1 MTSPGP
7 GATVADAADGVPAG
21 PDDDLGSGP
30 DAALGSTIEG
40 DAGLDD
46 EPGRSLADRL
56 RAASGTIVV
65 VLLILVAWEIA
76 GRTYFEGRATLSPPT
91 RMVASLIDEWADY
104 PQHIQATLVPAAKG
118 WVVGVTLATLLG
130 TMAVLVP
137 ATERATLQFAV
148 ATYSLPII
156 AIGPILQVTFTGDTP
171 RAILA
176 GLAVFFSA
184 LISTI
189 LGLRSAS
196 SASMEVVRAMGG
208 GRLTQLRRVQIPAA
222 LPTYFNGLRISGPA
236 AILGSVLGEYLGRV
250 STGLG
255 LYMVN
260 AAFALQPDRTWAIAL
275 VLTILAGTA
284 YFLIGFVGRLL
295 TPWSRETS

>member
-1 MTSPGP
+1 M
-7 GATVADAADGVPAG
+7 
-21 PDDDLGSGP
+21 
-30 DAALGSTIEG
+30 IE
-40 DAGLDD
+40 
-46 EPGRSLADRL
+46 RL
-56 RAASGTIVV
+56 RAARGTIVV
-65 VLLILVAWEIA
+65 VAVILLVWEVS
-76 GRTYFEGRATLSPPT
+76 GRTYFDGKATLSPPT
-91 RMVASLIDEWADY
+91 RMVASLIDEWSTY
-104 PQHIQATLVPAAKG
+104 PQHIVATLVPAAKG
-118 WVVGVTLATLLG
+118 WVVGVTLATMFG

-156 AIGPILQVTFTGDTP
+156 AIGPILQVTFSGDTP
-171 RAILA
+171 RAALA

-196 SASMEVVRAMGG
+196 TTSIELVKAMGG
-208 GRLTQLRRVQIPAA
+208 NRLTQLRRVQIPAA

-250 STGLG
+250 TTGLG

-260 AAFALQPDRTWAIAL
+260 AAFALQPDRTWAIAM
-275 VLTILAGTA
+275 VLTALAGTA

-295 TPWSRETS
+295 TPWAREET

>member
-1 MTSPGP
+1 MTDTVEDAAP
-7 GATVADAADGVPAG
+7 GAGAEPGAGRRVDSADVELPGN
-21 PDDDLGSGP
+21 
-30 DAALGSTIEG
+30 
-40 DAGLDD
+40 DD
-46 EPGRSLADRL
+46 ERLSMSERL
-56 RAASGTIVV
+56 RAWSGTIVA
-65 VLLILVAWEIA
+65 VLIILVVWEVA
-76 GRTYFEGRATLSPPT
+76 GRTYFEGKATLSPPT
-91 RMVASLIDEWADY
+91 RMVASLIDEWPTY
-104 PQHIQATLVPAAKG
+104 PDHIIATLTPAAKG
-118 WVVGVTLATLLG
+118 WVAGVGLATLLG
-130 TMAVLVP
+130 VMAVLIP

-156 AIGPILQVTFTGDTP
+156 AIGPILQVTFSGDTP
-171 RAILA
+171 RAALA

-196 SASMEVVRAMGG
+196 RASMEVVRALGG
-208 GRLTQLRRVQIPAA
+208 GRLAQLVKVQIPAA

-250 STGLG
+250 SNGLG

-275 VLTILAGTA
+275 VLTALAGSA
-284 YFLIGFVGRLL
+284 YLAIGLVGRLL
-295 TPWSRETS
+295 TPWAREDG

>member
-1 MTSPGP
+1 MTTSVDGADPGEAEP
-7 GATVADAADGVPAG
+7 GEAAAAEAVIDAAD
-21 PDDDLGSGP
+21 
-30 DAALGSTIEG
+30 
-40 DAGLDD
+40 D
-46 EPGRSLADRL
+46 ERLSVTDRL
-56 RAASGTIVV
+56 RAWSGTILA
-65 VLLILVAWEIA
+65 VLIILVAWEIA
-76 GRTYFEGRATLSPPT
+76 GRTYFEGKATLSPPT
-91 RMVASLIDEWADY
+91 RMVASLIEEWPTY
-104 PQHIQATLVPAAKG
+104 PDHIIATLTPAAKG
-118 WVVGVTLATLLG
+118 WVVGVGLATLLG
-130 TMAVLVP
+130 VMAVLIP

-156 AIGPILQVTFTGDTP
+156 AIGPILQVTFSGDTP
-171 RAILA
+171 RAALA

-196 SASMEVVRAMGG
+196 KASMEVVRALGG
-208 GRLTQLRRVQIPAA
+208 GRLAQLVKVQIPAA

-250 STGLG
+250 SNGLG

-275 VLTILAGTA
+275 VLTALAGSA
-284 YFLIGFVGRLL
+284 YLAIGLVGRLL
-295 TPWSRETS
+295 TPWAREDA

>member
-1 MTSPGP
+1 MNL
-7 GATVADAADGVPAG
+7 GAW
-21 PDDDLGSGP
+21 LR
-30 DAALGSTIEG
+30 
-40 DAGLDD
+40 
-46 EPGRSLADRL
+46 RSA
-56 RAASGTIVV
+56 GTIIV
-65 VLLILVAWEIA
+65 VLVLLVIWEIA
-76 GRTYFEGRATLSPPT
+76 GRTYFEGKATLSPPS
-91 RMVASLIDEWADY
+91 RMVASLIDEAETY
-104 PQHIQATLVPAAKG
+104 PRHIVSTLIPAAKG

-130 TMAVLVP
+130 LAAVLIP
-137 ATERATLQFAV
+137 AVERPALQIAV

-156 AIGPILQVTFTGDTP
+156 AIGPILQVTFSGDTP
-171 RAILA
+171 RAALA

-196 SASMEVVRAMGG
+196 KTAMEVVRAMGG
-208 GRLTQLRRVQIPAA
+208 NRLSQLVKVQIPAA
-222 LPTYFNGLRISGPA
+222 LPAYFNGLRISGPA

-275 VLTILAGTA
+275 VLTTLAGISYA
-284 YFLIGFVGRLL
+284 LIGLVGRLL
-295 TPWSRETS
+295 TPWARVPS

>member
-1 MTSPGP
+1 MTTTDEVDQ
-7 GATVADAADGVPAG
+7 ATGQAAGIVEVEA
-21 PDDDLGSGP
+21 
-30 DAALGSTIEG
+30 E
-40 DAGLDD
+40 
-46 EPGRSLADRL
+46 RMSLTDRL
-56 RAASGTIVV
+56 REWRSTIVV
-65 VLLILVAWEIA
+65 VAVLLLVWEIA
-76 GRTYFEGRATLSPPT
+76 GRTYFDGKATLSPPT
-91 RMVASLIDEWADY
+91 AMIISLVSEWSDY
-104 PQHIQATLVPAAKG
+104 PQHIVSTLVPAAKG
-118 WVVGVTLATLLG
+118 WVFGVSLATLLG
-130 TMAVLVP
+130 VVAILVP

-156 AIGPILQVTFTGDTP
+156 AIGPILQVTFSGDTP

-196 SASMEVVRAMGG
+196 PAAMEVVRAMGG

-275 VLTILAGTA
+275 VLTALAGTA
-284 YFLIGFVGRLL
+284 YFLIGLVGRLL

>member
-1 MTSPGP
+1 MTTVDDPGEVAGGP
-7 GATVADAADGVPAG
+7 GAAPGAG
-21 PDDDLGSGP
+21 IVEVEAERLSP
-30 DAALGSTIEG
+30 T
-40 DAGLDD
+40 
-46 EPGRSLADRL
+46 DRL
-56 RAASGTIVV
+56 REWRSTIVV
-65 VLLILVAWEIA
+65 VAILLLVWEVA
-76 GRTYFEGRATLSPPT
+76 GRTYFDGKATLSPPT
-91 RMVASLIDEWADY
+91 GMVASLVREWSDY
-104 PQHIQATLVPAAKG
+104 PQHIVSTLVPAAKG
-118 WVVGVTLATLLG
+118 WVFGVSLATLLG
-130 TMAVLVP
+130 VVAILVP

-156 AIGPILQVTFTGDTP
+156 AIGPILQVTFSGDTP

-189 LGLRSAS
+189 LGLRTAS
-196 SASMEVVRAMGG
+196 PAAMEVVRAMGG

-275 VLTILAGTA
+275 VLTALAGSA
-284 YFLIGFVGRLL
+284 YFLIGLVGRLL
-295 TPWSRETS
+295 TPWSREAS